1 MWYLQDRA
9 QAAIRDNKPVAG
21 TPFSARARTTGRLFP
36 GKLAPPQ
43 APYDTQVL
51 KASGSPAVQAGLSR
65 AQPVEQ
71 VVDQPGESAAAAAT
85 SATESYRAAT
95 KAAIHI
101 QVCVLASQ
109 VLYWSFDSGCP
120 HSHAA
125 ALPSLLQRH

>member
-21 TPFSARARTTGRLFP
+21 TPFSARACTTGRLFP

-71 VVDQPGESAAAAAT
+71 VVDQMNNPEEVFPA
-85 SATESYRAAT
+85 RD
-95 KAAIHI
+95 
-101 QVCVLASQ
+101 VN
-109 VLYWSFDSGCP
+109 
-120 HSHAA
+120 
-125 ALPSLLQRH
+125 PSIIDRRKK